1 MRLSSICFLS
11 RYIFRFCQRSRPP
24 APPRLSSAA
33 RYGGFTIIEVVL
45 VLAIAGLI
53 FLMVF
58 IALPALQRAQR
69 DSQRRND
76 LGKVTEAITNFQTNN
91 QGRLP
96 SNSKVDV
103 REGDTDGQ
111 VKIRDGEGPKCDVES
126 ATSGDACNLLLNY
139 LNGHDVEVDEFTD
152 PDGFGYGIEI
162 SGYDGKFAP
171 GGTELQNFNHKVYIV
186 KQARCSGEGV
196 VESSN
201 KRDYSV
207 LYKLEGTGVYCQDN
221 G

>member
-1 MRLSSICFLS
+1 MATKRKTSAMRPNEGT
-11 RYIFRFCQRSRPP
+11 R
-24 APPRLSSAA
+24 
-33 RYGGFTIIEVVL
+33 GGFTIIEVVL

-58 IALPALQRAQR
+58 IALPALQRSQR

-96 SNSKVDV
+96 GKSTISV
-103 REGDTDGQ
+103 REGDANGQ
-111 VKIRDGEGPKCDVES
+111 VSLKDNSGNLVCSLS
-126 ATSGDACNLLLNY
+126 APAADAEDQTGGDACNLLVNY
-139 LNGHDVEVDEFTD
+139 LNGHGATVDEFTD
-152 PDGFGYGIEI
+152 PDGFGYGITITSFGEGDADFTAGAEI
-162 SGYDGKFAP
+162 
-171 GGTELQNFNHKVYIV
+171 LQDFNHMVYIV
-186 KQARCSGEGV
+186 KQARCSGEGAV
-196 VESSN
+196 SSDN
-201 KRDYSV
+201 KRDYVV

>member
-1 MRLSSICFLS
+1 MATKRKTSAMRPNEGT
-11 RYIFRFCQRSRPP
+11 R
-24 APPRLSSAA
+24 
-33 RYGGFTIIEVVL
+33 GGFTIIEVVL

-58 IALPALQRAQR
+58 IALPALQRSQR

-96 SNSKVDV
+96 GNSKIDV
-103 REGDTDGQ
+103 RDGDGDGQ
-111 VKIRDGEGPKCDVES
+111 VSLSPTKGADGKDVPVCSLTNDAEK
-126 ATSGDACNLLLNY
+126 DACNLLMNY
-139 LNGHDVEVDEFTD
+139 LNGHGATVDEFTD
-152 PDGFGYGIEI
+152 PDGFGYGITIETFNAEKH
-162 SGYDGKFAP
+162 SPGKP
-171 GGTELQNFNHKVYIV
+171 DLQDFNHMVYIV
-186 KQARCSGEGV
+186 KQARCSGEGAV
-196 VESSN
+196 SSDN
-201 KRDYSV
+201 KRDYVV